1 MEAIEPESSGLTNLV
16 SGRLSFFSKGEQAPA
31 DAADVSA
38 LPTPNKVRAP
48 CALHCGPLAT
58 QRQRLPAG
66 APRAHAGAHCLCLSR
81 SVSHPALP
89 RLQEGPTSDFV
100 VVQTDPEADAVVI
113 DTEVPSEEDKAHAEF
128 RASLE
133 GMSRAEVRNKIGES
147 LYAAISGLC
156 I

>member
-1 MEAIEPESSGLTNLV
+1 MPCTAAPWRPSACAYLRVRRGHTPEHI
-16 SGRLSFFSKGEQAPA
+16 
-31 DAADVSA
+31 VSA
-38 LPTPNKVRAP
+38 FLAP
-48 CALHCGPLAT
+48 
-58 QRQRLPAG
+58 
-66 APRAHAGAHCLCLSR
+66 
-81 SVSHPALP
+81 SHPALP

-113 DTEVPSEEDKAHAEF
+113 DTEEPSEEDKAHAEF

-147 LYAAISGLC
+147 LFAAISGLC

>member
-1 MEAIEPESSGLTNLV
+1 MRLVPCTVAPWRPTACACLRVRRGHTPEHI
-16 SGRLSFFSKGEQAPA
+16 
-31 DAADVSA
+31 VSA
-38 LPTPNKVRAP
+38 FLAP
-48 CALHCGPLAT
+48 
-58 QRQRLPAG
+58 
-66 APRAHAGAHCLCLSR
+66 
-81 SVSHPALP
+81 SHPALP

-113 DTEVPSEEDKAHAEF
+113 DTEEPSEEDKAHAEF

-133 GMSRAEVRNKIGES
+133 GMTRAEVRNKIGES